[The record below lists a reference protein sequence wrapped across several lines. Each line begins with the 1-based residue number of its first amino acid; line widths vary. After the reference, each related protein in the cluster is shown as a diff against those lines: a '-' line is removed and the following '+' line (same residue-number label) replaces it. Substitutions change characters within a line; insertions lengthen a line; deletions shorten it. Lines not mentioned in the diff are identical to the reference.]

1 MQVNNDP
8 ESAGQKPGGS
18 LERLTPPGFY
28 DRALRRIG
36 VMTLFLGAAGTVA
49 LFATKGSRPAVGFLM
64 GVALSIVNF
73 QGLCMLANA
82 LGASRKPGL
91 LAGLFIG
98 LRYLLVGIAL
108 YVIVKLLGFAAVPVL
123 AGLLAPFGA
132 ALLEILYE
140 LIFPVH
146 A

>member
-1 MQVNNDP
+1 MNSD
-8 ESAGQKPGGS
+8 
-18 LERLTPPGFY
+18 FY
-28 DRALRRIG
+28 DHALRRIRILT
-36 VMTLFLGAAGTVA
+36 VVLGAIGTLA
-49 LFATKGSRPAVGFLM
+49 LLSLEGSRSGLAFLL
-64 GVALSIVNF
+64 GTALSIVNF
-73 QGLCMLANA
+73 QGLEMLANA
-82 LGASRKPGL
+82 LGGTKKPGL

-98 LRYLLVGIAL
+98 LRYILLGIAL
-108 YVIVKLLGFAAVPVL
+108 YVIVRILGFAAVPVL